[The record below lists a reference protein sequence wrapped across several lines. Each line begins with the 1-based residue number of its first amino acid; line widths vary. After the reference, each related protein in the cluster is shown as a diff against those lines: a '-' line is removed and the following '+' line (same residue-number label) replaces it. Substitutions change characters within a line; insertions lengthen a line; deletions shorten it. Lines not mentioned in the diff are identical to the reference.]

1 MNVDTGGK
9 WVDSSL
15 PSLLSISDR
24 SVEQSGARETRGGR
38 GSGLPED
45 LSGPRVQTPPP
56 PTTAQLPAPSGHQP
70 QDAWPWGREAGQYLA
85 IRGSSSNMV
94 SSTLR

>member
-1 MNVDTGGK
+1 MPGRPVVVEVPASPRTCQALGFRLL
-9 WVDSSL
+9 L
-15 PSLLSISDR
+15 P
-24 SVEQSGARETRGGR
+24 
-38 GSGLPED
+38 PM
-45 LSGPRVQTPPP
+45 
-56 PTTAQLPAPSGHQP
+56 TAQLPAPSGHQP

>member
-1 MNVDTGGK
+1 MPGRPVMVKVSASPRTCQTLGFSPVRDF
-9 WVDSSL
+9 SS
-15 PSLLSISDR
+15 
-24 SVEQSGARETRGGR
+24 
-38 GSGLPED
+38 
-45 LSGPRVQTPPP
+45 P
-56 PTTAQLPAPSGHQP
+56 PTTAQLPAPSGHKP